1 MSGIPG
7 SEMKSYYPQGDEM
20 KYRLAL
26 TSTGVACSGNKYAVM
41 QASDN
46 FGIPPRSMQVALS
59 RVAHP
64 ATTGPVTI
72 HSDGLVFT
80 LEGF

>member
-1 MSGIPG
+1 
-7 SEMKSYYPQGDEM
+7 M

-26 TSTGVACSGNKYAVM
+26 TSTGVACTCNKYAVM

-46 FGIPPRSMQVALS
+46 FGIPAHSMQVALS
-59 RVAHP
+59 RAAHP
-64 ATTGPVTI
+64 ATTDPVII

-80 LEGF
+80 LELIK